1 MLGRVCGRENESRCV
16 WPRTMCGPV
25 SCVVFFCRDKFSYKR
40 TCPLPLPPA
49 FTARVLNSTPA
60 MVAAPPPPSLS
71 QISVLSSINS
81 SMSLPSV
88 VGQQSLEWDDWD
100 EDDDDEKK
108 SWWKNSQAT
117 DRRARA
123 CHRVGPLGW
132 A

>member
-1 MLGRVCGRENESRCV
+1 
-16 WPRTMCGPV
+16 
-25 SCVVFFCRDKFSYKR
+25 
-40 TCPLPLPPA
+40 
-49 FTARVLNSTPA
+49 

>member
-1 MLGRVCGRENESRCV
+1 MCVAPDDVWASLLCGVVVDLKGFRKKRPFRC
-16 WPRTMCGPV
+16 PP
-25 SCVVFFCRDKFSYKR
+25 
-40 TCPLPLPPA
+40 PPA

-60 MVAAPPPPSLS
+60 MAPPPPSLS

-81 SMSLPSV
+81 SMSMPSV

>member
-1 MLGRVCGRENESRCV
+1 M
-16 WPRTMCGPV
+16 
-25 SCVVFFCRDKFSYKR
+25 
-40 TCPLPLPPA
+40 
-49 FTARVLNSTPA
+49 
-60 MVAAPPPPSLS
+60 
-71 QISVLSSINS
+71 
-81 SMSLPSV
+81 SMPSV